1 MLYADLVTLKK
12 GMPPIQ
18 NTYLCNNNFVQV
30 RSSVHAV
37 GDGKAN
43 FWGGSAYWML
53 WGHNMHFITIQTL
66 NPCCQ

>member
-43 FWGGSAYWML
+43 FWGGSAY
-53 WGHNMHFITIQTL
+53 
-66 NPCCQ
+66 